1 MGNRTA
7 SCACGQLRVMCAGDP
22 MMVSLCHCLEC
33 QKRTGSTYGIAAF
46 FSREAVKTEGDCRT
60 YPRCRDWDVRARP
73 THEAAGLFLRPS
85 QSVRTRIRRDRF
97 GSRATAGTG
106 DVGEG

>member
-1 MGNRTA
+1 MVEARERVASSLPSGHSSMNNASAAVETGRRGGVGRRYGNRTA

-46 FSREAVKTEGDCRT
+46 FSREAVKTEGD
-60 YPRCRDWDVRARP
+60 AGP
-73 THEAAGLFLRPS
+73 TGGALTAALR
-85 QSVRTRIRRDRF
+85 
-97 GSRATAGTG
+97 
-106 DVGEG
+106 